1 MGKLALISSLC
12 FLAVGGLHAG
22 VVPEFGYPDD
32 MTDLGTGQLVLIGCV
47 FRGDFLGDSVVGG
60 FNRVD
65 QGAGQASGNGG
76 VINGGAAAIPEPA
89 TMLLIG
95 SGLIAV
101 ALAHRRLRR

>member
-1 MGKLALISSLC
+1 MGKLALIFGLC
-12 FLAVGGLHAG
+12 FLTVGGLHAG

-32 MTDLGTGQLVLIGCV
+32 MTDLGTGQLVRIGRV
-47 FRGDFLGDSVVGG
+47 FRGDFLGNSVPGG

-65 QGAGQASGNGG
+65 QGAGQTNGNGG
-76 VINGGAAAIPEPA
+76 VISGGAAAIPEPA
-89 TMLLIG
+89 AMLLIG